1 MSYRVEVV
9 RRAQK
14 QLARIQAQAQDRERL
29 MEAIDAL
36 ADDPYP
42 AGAIKIQGSISYRI
56 RRGDYRAVYEI
67 DEAARKITVT
77 RVAHR
82 REAYR

>member
-1 MSYRVEVV
+1 MSCRVGVV

-14 QLARIQAQAQDRERL
+14 QLARIQAQDRERL
-29 MEAIDAL
+29 MEAINAL
-36 ADDPYP
+36 EYDPYP

-56 RRGDYRAVYEI
+56 RRGNYRAIYEV
-67 DEAARKITVT
+67 DEAAGEVIVT

>member
-14 QLARIQAQAQDRERL
+14 QLARIQAQDRERL

-36 ADDPYP
+36 ADAPYP

>member
-14 QLARIQAQAQDRERL
+14 QLARIQAQDRERL